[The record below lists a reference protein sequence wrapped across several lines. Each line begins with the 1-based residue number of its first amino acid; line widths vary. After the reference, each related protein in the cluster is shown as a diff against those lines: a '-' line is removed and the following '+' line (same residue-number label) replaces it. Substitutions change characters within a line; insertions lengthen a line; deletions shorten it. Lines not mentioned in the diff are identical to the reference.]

1 MRFYVG
7 VHSITNDPPGMAIR
21 AATEAF
27 CKPPWVMGAAYP
39 ASHAF
44 VAWLHPD
51 GCGYRLD
58 AGPGGAKLS
67 RWEGPQGVQV
77 AKSMFWEILPI
88 NGMSPSVA
96 WDRAVELVGSAYDFI
111 EFAGQVIPGMQ
122 SVPGVKNAFICTNLV
137 CATLEAAGAKAF
149 VAGLK
154 DRFPE
159 RLGRAL
165 EGGVDKVPWAVRQ

>member
-96 WDRAVELVGSAYDFI
+96 WGRAVGLGPNKILPVPDAIGIALHDWFQDKQGVQQELIRQTPVGSA
-111 EFAGQVIPGMQ
+111 P
-122 SVPGVKNAFICTNLV
+122 
-137 CATLEAAGAKAF
+137 
-149 VAGLK
+149 
-154 DRFPE
+154 
-159 RLGRAL
+159 
-165 EGGVDKVPWAVRQ
+165 